1 MHTLTYHKVSNCLFY
16 LLSLELHNENEI
28 KDYTKISINWRMHWQ
43 EFMYLI
49 SSYMTLLLTSPAT
62 PPSQFRQLHSIFNT
76 IWLRKWL
83 NGKIKNKN
91 KLLFKMQIQYIPLP
105 KMLQPI
111 EEQGLST
118 TGLTSTRPQT
128 EVKDHQLVCNTQ
140 YITFLTLTML
150 NLIMLQ
156 NKGKESE
163 NSYQKLK
170 RSQ

>member
-1 MHTLTYHKVSNCLFY
+1 
-16 LLSLELHNENEI
+16 
-28 KDYTKISINWRMHWQ
+28 
-43 EFMYLI
+43 
-49 SSYMTLLLTSPAT
+49 
-62 PPSQFRQLHSIFNT
+62 
-76 IWLRKWL
+76 
-83 NGKIKNKN
+83 
-91 KLLFKMQIQYIPLP
+91 MQIQYIPLP